1 MGLMSPG
8 GVHSHEEHIMGMIEM
23 AAKRGAEQIYFHA
36 FLDGRDVPPRSA
48 QSSIEQFDALFA
60 RLGRV
65 ASPP

>member
-48 QSSIEQFDALFA
+48 QSSIELFDALFCLPGQGSLA
-60 RLGRV
+60 
-65 ASPP
+65 P